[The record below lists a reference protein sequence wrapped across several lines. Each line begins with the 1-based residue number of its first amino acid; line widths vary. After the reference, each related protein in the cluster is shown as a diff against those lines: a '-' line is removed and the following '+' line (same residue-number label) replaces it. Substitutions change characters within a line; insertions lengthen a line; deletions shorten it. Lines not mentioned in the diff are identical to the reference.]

1 MNPPGFV
8 KLFSSPS
15 MAVLIAAFIVAG
27 LACLFFSLG
36 HAKPAASA
44 ERYWK
49 RLALVAQ
56 VCIALGL
63 IGLAVLAGRMKL
75 VADHQVLEE
84 RVRVAQAGVGERLR
98 LTILHTCAPLQR
110 RPGAPY
116 NPAVAKKELCAIA
129 RSLTLTSTGPQ
140 PGSADWEAGAQ
151 ALREFTDKYPGCV
164 PNVFTRHSD
173 CDDTVDV
180 ATRLAG
186 DIATMAAARQA
197 AGGDNAMA
205 ALIEAP
211 ADGRDWQGLLL
222 AFLIAAIGVSIK
234 CARAASDLFAPD
246 RSRGEQGRQP
256 GRL

>member
-1 MNPPGFV
+1 
-8 KLFSSPS
+8 
-15 MAVLIAAFIVAG
+15 MAVLIAAFVVAG

-36 HAKPAASA
+36 HAKPAARA
-44 ERYWK
+44 ERYWR

-98 LTILHTCAPLQR
+98 LTVLQTCTPQQR

-116 NPAVAKKELCAIA
+116 NPAVARKELCAIA
-129 RSLTLTSTGPQ
+129 RTLTATAAAISAGPQ

-151 ALREFTDKYPGCV
+151 ALRDFTGKYPGCV

-173 CDDTVDV
+173 CDDTLDV

-186 DIATMAAARQA
+186 DIAKVMAAKQA
-197 AGGDNAMA
+197 ARGDEAMA

-211 ADGRDWQGLLL
+211 DDGRDWQGLLL

-234 CARAASDLFAPD
+234 CARAAADLFAPE
-246 RSRGEQGRQP
+246 RSGQYQVRK
-256 GRL
+256 